1 MKTLILII
9 FCTTVILTSC
19 NSQKSEKTNKD
30 SMEAITK
37 SGENGDFKEAKNC
50 DEFIDQYEKW
60 MDDYVKMLENY
71 MKNPMDA
78 KLMEEYMKLAQESMN
93 WMNQWNSKL
102 AVCASKEKY
111 EKRFNEITERAE
123 KKMEEL
129 GIE

>member
-9 FCTTVILTSC
+9 FCTVVVFTSC
-19 NSQKSEKTNKD
+19 NNKKSEKTNEE
-30 SMEAITK
+30 SIENQTK
-37 SGENGDFKEAKNC
+37 SVDGTDFKEAKNC

-60 MDDYVKMLENY
+60 MDDYVKMLEKY
-71 MKNPMDA
+71 MKNPMDS

-93 WMNQWNSKL
+93 WMNQWNGKL

-111 EKRFNEITERAE
+111 EKRFNDITERAE
-123 KKMEEL
+123 KKMKEL